1 MSFTVPPMLMAVLQ
15 QFDDM
20 SVLDRQVML
29 EVCKTVFGRGCLTCN
44 MMSTI
49 SGWLK
54 THRLD
59 PAHWKVLQCQRTHK
73 ERMRDGISDDYYCT
87 RCGCDSQTAKGFAAH
102 LAGKAHRK
110 ALLAGS
116 QLRAYMLLYAA
127 LGGDEIDFSGATVG
141 GEGQGG
147 ATARQDV
154 MAGEGGVAP
163 DGEVESVEEA
173 LLNVEMAAQ
182 ARVFEANNRLLLDR
196 DGQTVIMES
205 SRVRGVGRVDEMNAA
220 AGCARAPQMSE
231 SKAGPSE
238 GRHGDGA
245 GEDFGLAAVYEKL
258 ALAPTVSMEA
268 LAAVVGM
275 GTGRMS
281 AEEMSVVVEMGVRRL
296 GMMQDVLRDGLAEV
310 LASGGGRASD
320 SSCGD
325 AAP

>member
-1 MSFTVPPMLMAVLQ
+1 MSFTVPPMLMAMLQ

-20 SVLDRQVML
+20 SALDKQVML
-29 EVCKTVFGRGCLTCN
+29 EVCKTVFGRGCLSCN
-44 MMSTI
+44 MMSTV

-59 PAHWKVLQCQRTHK
+59 PVHQKVLQCRRVHE
-73 ERMRDGISDDYYCT
+73 ERMRDGISDDYFCP
-87 RCGCDSQTAKGFAAH
+87 RCGSDSQTAKGFAAH

-110 ALLAGS
+110 ALLAAS

-154 MAGEGGVAP
+154 MAGEGVAAP

-173 LLNVEMAAQ
+173 LLNIHVAAQ
-182 ARVFEANNRLLLDR
+182 ARVVEANNRLMLDR
-196 DGQTVIMES
+196 DGQAAIMES
-205 SRVRGVGRVDEMNAA
+205 SRVEDVERVAETNAA
-220 AGCARAPQMSE
+220 ADCARAPQMSE

-238 GRHGDGA
+238 GRRGDGA
-245 GEDFGLAAVYEKL
+245 GEDSGLAAVYEKL

-296 GMMQDVLRDGLAEV
+296 GMMQDVLRDGMAEV
-310 LASGGGRASD
+310 LASGGCRASD
-320 SSCGD
+320 SGCGD